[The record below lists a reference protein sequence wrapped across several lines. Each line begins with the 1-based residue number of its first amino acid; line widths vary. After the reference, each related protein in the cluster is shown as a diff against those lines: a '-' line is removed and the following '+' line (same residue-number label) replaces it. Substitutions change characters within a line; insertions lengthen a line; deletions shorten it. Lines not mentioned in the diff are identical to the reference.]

1 MAGALPDRHNRG
13 LKMKRRSLL
22 HAALG
27 AAVALSIA
35 PVASADGGVP
45 EPEPLQAK
53 KPSQKAKNAV
63 IVESV
68 NPTRGRDSD
77 IFSGITPCVKVQR
90 TVWDQA
96 LAGLAHNIKF
106 KLRYQS
112 GGKNQTRKALVAL
125 KGMRLLGDDPN
136 LPGYVRLDTLINVAD
151 KPVDEGVDIKGT
163 AKLKLANSANK
174 K

>member
-1 MAGALPDRHNRG
+1 
-13 LKMKRRSLL
+13 MKRRSLL
-22 HAALG
+22 HAAL
-27 AAVALSIA
+27 AVFAVTIA
-35 PVASADGGVP
+35 PNAAADPGIP
-45 EPEPLQAK
+45 SPEPLQAK

-63 IVESV
+63 IVESI

-77 IFSGITPCVKVQR
+77 IFSGIAPCIKVQR

-125 KGMRLLGDDPN
+125 KSMRLLGDDPN